1 MELYAT
7 DAEVIGWLVI
17 LGVCLVCAF
26 VVFPLY
32 GRHIER
38 KEHRERMPH
47 LYNDE
52 RLGGWD

>member
-32 GRHIER
+32 GRHIAN